1 MQKLVKE
8 YVIITIGTL
17 LIASATYLFM
27 IPSNVVVGSISGLS
41 LILSNFIPIPM
52 SAILLVFNIG
62 LLIVG
67 FIFLGREFG
76 AKTVYAAIMIPT
88 FLSIWEIAFPNNQSL
103 TGDVLI
109 DMISYLLIVGI
120 AQAMLFRINASSGGI
135 DVIAKLMNKY
145 LHVDLGKAMTLSGM
159 CIAVASIV
167 VYDTKSLILGMLATY
182 GNGII
187 LDNYINGFNRRKRV
201 CILSEEHQ
209 KVRDFIM
216 NDLKRGVTLYQAV
229 GGFKNDERIE
239 IVTILTRSEYGALMK
254 YLDEV
259 DENAFVT
266 VSTVNEVIG
275 NWRRNKRRGA

>member
-88 FLSIWEIAFPNNQSL
+88 FLSIWEITFPNNQSL

>member
-8 YVIITIGTL
+8 YVIITIGTF

-52 SAILLVFNIG
+52 SAILFIFNIG

-88 FLSIWEIAFPNNQSL
+88 FLSLWEIAFPNNKSL

-275 NWRRNKRRGA
+275 NWRRNKRRRA